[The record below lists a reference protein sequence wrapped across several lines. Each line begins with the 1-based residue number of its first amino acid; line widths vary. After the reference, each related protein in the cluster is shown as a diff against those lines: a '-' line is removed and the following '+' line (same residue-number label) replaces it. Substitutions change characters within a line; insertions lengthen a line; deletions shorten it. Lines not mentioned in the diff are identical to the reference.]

1 MPQTIISNVVRTNIL
16 REANIFLLFYKYTQ
30 NFQYTN
36 NTSSP
41 KNVP

>member
-16 REANIFLLFYKYTQ
+16 RKANIFFIVLQIYTKFPIYKQ
-30 NFQYTN
+30 HL
-36 NTSSP
+36 SP